1 MNGGWTELKDLYF
14 SVYDTD
20 GKLLAGFEL
29 GASELVMQLD
39 SRAVNCYIESNE
51 KEVILG
57 SCLIV
62 QIVGGR
68 EERKIFLEK
77 IPINEIDADKIFQFY
92 ERAREEIERIERPKF
107 KVIGLWSEGDL
118 ERLKRQRIKNEEILE
133 ALIGKLIVDGEVR
146 IKSSDLS
153 KSISLI
159 AEIIERLKGAIHL
172 FKFAV
177 SILPMKADVIIRPE
191 DEQVDYD
198 VDRNEIK
205 TKEWEVFRKIYGI
218 YKERHEKYRSKEE
231 MSYDILREAVKR
243 FPEEICALENKIGKM
258 IEFCD
263 DIQTLERLIKCVRNK
278 GIRIRG
284 EVAYTLID
292 KWAERVYGKNNEV
305 EFFLRDLYEEEK
317 EGRELTE
324 QLIKKGVFWR
334 EVVKDAI
341 SAIYDRD
348 ENMLREFAGKS
359 FKSKEFEGYVRE
371 ALEDLM
377 LKGGN
382 LREFLRFI
390 LNNEGLIIGSCGEV
404 LVNAIFNRLE
414 EGERRKLWRKYE
426 QELRNFGIE
435 PEVSYDGKYQD
446 KETLDELGLSY
457 KDVDRYTSAL
467 KEVSEKIQG
476 WREGLLSKWIPILL
490 ILITVFLMVL
500 TVLIGWGIIIS
511 PLPYATPTPPPTP
524 IVTVTY
530 YSPTP

>member
-92 ERAREEIERIERPKF
+92 ERARDEIERIERPKF
-107 KVIGLWSEGDL
+107 KVIGLWFEDDL

-133 ALIGKLIVDGEVR
+133 ALIGKLIVDEEVR
-146 IKSSDLS
+146 IKCSDLS
-153 KSISLI
+153 KSISLV
-159 AEIIERLKGAIHL
+159 AEIVERLKGVL
-172 FKFAV
+172 PLGFKFVV
-177 SILPMKADVIIRPE
+177 SQLPTEADVVIRPE
-191 DEQVDYD
+191 FDGRVDYD
-198 VDRNEIK
+198 VDRNEII
-205 TKEWEVFRKIYGI
+205 KEWEVFRKIYGI

-231 MSYDILREAVKR
+231 MSEDILRNAIEKI
-243 FPEEICALENKIGKM
+243 PEEICALENKIGKM
-258 IEFCD
+258 IEFCE

-284 EVAYTLID
+284 EVAYTLMN
-292 KWAERVYGKNNEV
+292 KWAREVYGKNGEI
-305 EFFLRDLYEEEK
+305 ESFLIDLYMEQGEK
-317 EGRELTE
+317 GRRGLTK
-324 QLIKKGVFWR
+324 LLVKRGVFWR

-348 ENMLREFAGKS
+348 ENMLREFARKS
-359 FKSKEFEGYVRE
+359 FKSKEFGGYVRE
-371 ALEDLM
+371 ALEDL
-377 LKGGN
+377 KFRGGN

-404 LVNAIFNRLE
+404 LVKAIYDMLE
-414 EGERRKLWRKYE
+414 EGERRKLWKKYE
-426 QELRNFGIE
+426 QELRNLGIE
-435 PEVSYDGKYQD
+435 PEV
-446 KETLDELGLSY
+446 
-457 KDVDRYTSAL
+457 RYEINLRRVIA
-467 KEVSEKIQG
+467 
-476 WREGLLSKWIPILL
+476 
-490 ILITVFLMVL
+490 FLFAMMIIGF
-500 TVLIGWGIIIS
+500 TIGVLIV
-511 PLPYATPTPPPTP
+511 L
-524 IVTVTY
+524 
-530 YSPTP
+530 